1 MRVTRKL
8 VKPEASIM
16 PPTRGSAVAAR
27 ATEMETCSSAGRK
40 SAKMILIRSP
50 ADFDP
55 LPIVPALY
63 AETART

>member
-1 MRVTRKL
+1 VRVTRKL

-16 PPTRGSAVAAR
+16 PPTRGSTVADR
-27 ATEMETCSSAGRK
+27 ATEMETCSSAGMK

-63 AETART
+63 AESART